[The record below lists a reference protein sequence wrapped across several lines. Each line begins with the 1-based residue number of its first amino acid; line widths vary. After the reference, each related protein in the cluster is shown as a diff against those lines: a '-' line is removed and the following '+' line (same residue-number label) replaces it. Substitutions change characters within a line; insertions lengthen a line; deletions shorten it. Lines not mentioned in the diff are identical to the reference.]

1 MAAWARNLF
10 SIIILM
16 KARRLT
22 LCHTYSW
29 CPKTSFREHRA
40 IAAFPLSQTTSTE
53 FNLLLCCCFN
63 YQVCD
68 KTRIGISNRR
78 KWFLL
83 TEGQGE
89 KKKKKETNKQNPA
102 FFEKQLGEET
112 QYRACQSRFFFSS
125 MDTQVQIFT
134 LKNQIQKCWVSHCFH
149 QTSKCKQPLIAP
161 LLLTTTPLHFNSKFQ
176 AYLAS
181 VR

>member
-10 SIIILM
+10 YIIILM

-68 KTRIGISNRR
+68 KTRIGISNDFWKAQMIFANRR
-78 KWFLL
+78 TGGKK
-83 TEGQGE
+83 E
-89 KKKKKETNKQNPA
+89 KKKK
-102 FFEKQLGEET
+102 
-112 QYRACQSRFFFSS
+112 
-125 MDTQVQIFT
+125 
-134 LKNQIQKCWVSHCFH
+134 
-149 QTSKCKQPLIAP
+149 QTSKT
-161 LLLTTTPLHFNSKFQ
+161 LLSSKSSLERKLSTEHVKVDFFS
-176 AYLAS
+176 ALWILKSKYSPWRIKFRNVGFRTAFTKPRNAS
-181 VR
+181 SPW